1 VPGVTSE
8 VRIEPFDLLAHAEEA
23 RALQTAALLT
33 VSAVTGVGAPDG
45 EVHYDR
51 HAARDG
57 FRAVAAH
64 AGDELV
70 GFAYGYHE
78 TPGSWWDSWVRPA
91 LQDAGTDHLLSGAFE
106 LVELHVAPAHHGH
119 GLGRR
124 LLTAL
129 LDGVTRP
136 RVLLT
141 TQDGANPA
149 RGFYAHLGFVDV
161 ARLTY
166 GADVPFVVMAAD
178 LPLRQSA

>member
-1 VPGVTSE
+1 VTSD
-8 VRIEPFDLLAHAEEA
+8 VRIEPFDLLAQAA
-23 RALQTAALLT
+23 QAKALQTEALLT
-33 VSAVTGVGAPDG
+33 VSDLTGVGAPDG

-51 HAARDG
+51 HAAREG

-64 AGDELV
+64 AGEELI

-78 TPGSWWDSWVRPA
+78 APGSWWDTWVRPA
-91 LQDAGTDHLLSGAFE
+91 LRDAGTDHLLSGAFE
-106 LVELHVAPAHHGH
+106 LVELHVAPRQHGQ

-124 LLTAL
+124 LLAAL
-129 LDGVTRP
+129 LDGVTCP

-149 RGFYAHLGFVDV
+149 RGFYAHLGFDEV

-166 GADVPFVVMAAD
+166 GANVPFVVMASN
-178 LPLRQSA
+178 LPLRESA

>member
-1 VPGVTSE
+1 MTSD
-8 VRIEPFDLLAHAEEA
+8 VRIEPFDLLAHSAQA
-23 RALQTAALLT
+23 KALQTQALLT
-33 VSAVTGVGAPDG
+33 VSAITGVGAPEGDVQH
-45 EVHYDR
+45 ER
-51 HAARDG
+51 HAARAG

-70 GFAYGYHE
+70 GFGDGYGE
-78 TPGSWWDSWVRPA
+78 TPGSWWDTWVRPA
-91 LQDAGTDHLLSGAFE
+91 LQEAGAEHLLAGAFE
-106 LVELHVAPAHHGH
+106 LVELHVAPAHHGE

-129 LDGVTRP
+129 LDGVPCP

-149 RGFYAHLGFVDV
+149 RGFYAHLGFREV

-166 GADVPFVVMAAD
+166 GADVPYVVLASD
-178 LPLRQSA
+178 LPLRESA